1 MGSIDKYIFRTTLS
15 SFALVLVSLTG
26 VIWITQALRGI
37 DLMTSQGQT
46 ILTFLGITSLVIP
59 ALVLIISPI
68 ALMIAVS
75 HTLNKLATDSE
86 IIVMNAAGFSPFRL
100 FRPFLYAT
108 CVVALLVAFIAAYLA
123 PDGMRRLKQWDA
135 DITADVLANILQP
148 GRFAQLDQNLTIR
161 IRERQPGGLL
171 SGIFIDDRR
180 DPNERVSII
189 ADHGTVV
196 KNEGGSFLILED
208 GNLERFEVGKRDP
221 ALVAFGR
228 YAFDM
233 SKFSNQGHDVALGI
247 RERYLWEL
255 LSPAVD
261 DPGYKDGPGQ
271 FRAELHDRFMAPIYP
286 FAFAALTFAFLGA
299 PRTTRQSRNF
309 SIGSSILAV
318 FTLRMAGFACS
329 VMAVKS
335 PLAPLV
341 QYLMLLGAIGAGL
354 LLIIGGRVVEP
365 PPALP
370 PGSSSRRRWQAP
382 SCSGSWRRSP
392 IIRCR
397 RICVKCPNGWRP
409 NCSAPLPA
417 AACRMRQVFGSTR
430 STATARSS
438 STLREAKSRVYA

>member
-1 MGSIDKYIFRTTLS
+1 MVARRAFGREVGTSGTMGSIDRYIFRTTLA
-15 SFALVLVSLTG
+15 SFALVLISLTG

-46 ILTFLGITSLVIP
+46 IVTFLGVTSLVIP
-59 ALVLIISPI
+59 ALVLSSSPS
-68 ALMIAVS
+68 ALMIAIA

-108 CVVALLVAFIAAYLA
+108 LAVAVMVALISAYLA

-135 DITADVLANILQP
+135 EITADVLANILQP
-148 GRFAQLDQNLTIR
+148 GRFAQLDQNMTILVAD
-161 IRERQPGGLL
+161 RQPGGVLV
-171 SGIFIDDRR
+171 GIFVDDRR
-180 DPNERVSII
+180 DPKERVSII
-189 ADHGTVV
+189 ADHGTVL

-208 GNLERFEVGKRDP
+208 GNLERLEAGKHDP

-233 SKFSNQGHDVALGI
+233 SKFSNQGRDITLGI

-255 LSPAVD
+255 LSPLAN
-261 DPGYKDGPGQ
+261 DPVYMQLPGQ

-286 FAFAALTFAFLGA
+286 FAFAALTSAFLGA

-318 FTLRMAGFACS
+318 FGLRMAGFACS

-341 QYLMLLGAIGAGL
+341 QYLMLAAAIGASLWIVIWGV
-354 LLIIGGRVVEP
+354 VVEP
-365 PPALP
+365 PAALME
-370 PGSSSRRRWQAP
+370 AIN
-382 SCSGSWRRSP
+382 RSNE
-392 IIRCR
+392 RLLR
-397 RICVKCPNGWRP
+397 LFGRP
-409 NCSAPLPA
+409 
-417 AACRMRQVFGSTR
+417 
-430 STATARSS
+430 ATA
-438 STLREAKSRVYA
+438 

>member
-1 MGSIDKYIFRTTLS
+1 MPRFRRARWDRAVTMGSIDRYIFRTTLA

-46 ILTFLGITSLVIP
+46 IVTFLGVTSLVIP

-68 ALMIAVS
+68 ALMIAIA

-108 CVVALLVAFIAAYLA
+108 LAVAVMVAFISAYLA

-135 DITADVLANILQP
+135 EITADVLANILQP

-161 IRERQPGGLL
+161 IRERQPGGVLV
-171 SGIFIDDRR
+171 GIFVDDRR
-180 DPNERVSII
+180 DPKERVSII
-189 ADHGTVV
+189 ADHGTVL

-208 GNLERFEVGKRDP
+208 GNLERLEAGKHDP

-233 SKFSNQGHDVALGI
+233 SKFSNQGRDLTLGI

-255 LSPAVD
+255 LSPLAN
-261 DPGYKDGPGQ
+261 DPVYMQLPGQ

-309 SIGSSILAV
+309 SISSAILAV
-318 FTLRMAGFACS
+318 FGLRMAGFACS

-335 PLAPLV
+335 PFAPVV
-341 QYLMLLGAIGAGL
+341 QYLMLALAIGASL
-354 LLIIGGRVVEP
+354 WIILGGVVVEP
-365 PPALP
+365 PAALIEAINKSNARLMRLF
-370 PGSSSRRRWQAP
+370 G
-382 SCSGSWRRSP
+382 
-392 IIRCR
+392 
-397 RICVKCPNGWRP
+397 RP
-409 NCSAPLPA
+409 
-417 AACRMRQVFGSTR
+417 
-430 STATARSS
+430 ATA
-438 STLREAKSRVYA
+438 

>member
-1 MGSIDKYIFRTTLS
+1 MGSIDRYIFRTTLA

-46 ILTFLGITSLVIP
+46 ILTFLGVTSLVIP

-135 DITADVLANILQP
+135 EITADVLANILQP

-180 DPNERVSII
+180 DPNEHVSIV

-196 KNEGGSFLILED
+196 KTESGSFLILED

-255 LSPAVD
+255 IAPD
-261 DPGYKDGPGQ
+261 DQVYKDVPGQ

-318 FTLRMAGFACS
+318 FALRMIGFACS

-335 PLAPLV
+335 PLAPAV
-341 QYLMLLGAIGAGL
+341 QYLMLLGAIGASL
-354 LLIIGGRVVEP
+354 WLIIGGIVVEP
-365 PPALP
+365 PAGLLEAIDKSNARLLRLL
-370 PGSSSRRRWQAP
+370 G
-382 SCSGSWRRSP
+382 
-392 IIRCR
+392 
-397 RICVKCPNGWRP
+397 RP
-409 NCSAPLPA
+409 
-417 AACRMRQVFGSTR
+417 
-430 STATARSS
+430 ATA
-438 STLREAKSRVYA
+438 

>member
-1 MGSIDKYIFRTTLS
+1 VNGGAAMGTPNSGVGRRLPFRRQDGDRAVAMGSIDKYIFRTTLA

-46 ILTFLGITSLVIP
+46 IITFLGVTSLVIP

-68 ALMIAVS
+68 ALMIAIS

-100 FRPFLYAT
+100 FRPFFFAT
-108 CVVALLVAFIAAYLA
+108 CVVAILVAFIASYLA

-135 DITADVLANILQP
+135 EITADVLANILQP
-148 GRFAQLDQNLTIR
+148 GRFAQLDLNLTIR

-171 SGIFIDDRR
+171 VGIFIDDRR

-196 KNEGGSFLILED
+196 KNENGGGSFLILED

-247 RERYLWEL
+247 RERYLTEL
-255 LSPAVD
+255 MSPEPD
-261 DPGYKDGPGQ
+261 DPVYLQIPGQ

-309 SIGSSILAV
+309 SMSSAILAV
-318 FTLRMAGFACS
+318 FAVRMAGFACS

-335 PLAPLV
+335 PLAPIV
-341 QYLMLLGAIGAGL
+341 QYLMLFATIGVSL
-354 LLIIGGRVVEP
+354 WIIIGSIVVEP
-365 PPALP
+365 PAALIEAVNKSNARLLRLL
-370 PGSSSRRRWQAP
+370 G
-382 SCSGSWRRSP
+382 
-392 IIRCR
+392 
-397 RICVKCPNGWRP
+397 RP
-409 NCSAPLPA
+409 
-417 AACRMRQVFGSTR
+417 
-430 STATARSS
+430 ATA
-438 STLREAKSRVYA
+438 

>member
-1 MGSIDKYIFRTTLS
+1 MGSIDKYIFRTTLA

-46 ILTFLGITSLVIP
+46 IITFLGVTSLV
-59 ALVLIISPI
+59 
-68 ALMIAVS
+68 M
-75 HTLNKLATDSE
+75 T
-86 IIVMNAAGFSPFRL
+86 AAGFSPLRL
-100 FRPFLYAT
+100 FRPFIYAT
-108 CVVALLVAFIAAYLA
+108 IVVAVMVAYIASYLA

-135 DITADVLANILQP
+135 EITADVLANILQP

-161 IRERQPGGLL
+161 IRERQPGGVLV
-171 SGIFIDDRR
+171 GIFVDDRR
-180 DPNERVSII
+180 DPKERVSII
-189 ADHGTVV
+189 ADHGTIL

-208 GNLERFEVGKRDP
+208 GNLERFEVGKHDP

-233 SKFSNQGHDVALGI
+233 SKFSNQGRDVTLGI

-255 LSPAVD
+255 LSPLAS
-261 DPGYKDGPGQ
+261 DPVYMQLPGQ

-309 SIGSSILAV
+309 SISSAILAV
-318 FTLRMAGFACS
+318 FGLRMAGFACS

-341 QYLMLLGAIGAGL
+341 QYLMLALAVGASLWIILGGV
-354 LLIIGGRVVEP
+354 VVEP
-365 PPALP
+365 PAVLIEAINKSNARLLRLF
-370 PGSSSRRRWQAP
+370 G
-382 SCSGSWRRSP
+382 
-392 IIRCR
+392 
-397 RICVKCPNGWRP
+397 RP
-409 NCSAPLPA
+409 VSA
-417 AACRMRQVFGSTR
+417 
-430 STATARSS
+430 
-438 STLREAKSRVYA
+438 